1 MGLRLR
7 HASRMAGVKSGW
19 NDAMLQSM
27 MRLSGAKAAD
37 ATIRTIHK
45 QTTNVTPS
53 TTSMAVAILLRYPG
67 AGLGGSGSAASMTG
81 LHFATRAGQSLPC
94 SQS

>member
-1 MGLRLR
+1 
-7 HASRMAGVKSGW
+7 
-19 NDAMLQSM
+19 MLQSM

-37 ATIRTIHK
+37 AAIRTIHM
-45 QTTNVTPS
+45 QATSVVAS

-67 AGLGGSGSAASMTG
+67 AELGGSGSAASMTG
-81 LHFATRAGQSLPC
+81 LHLATRAGQSLPC